1 MPDGSDELH
10 LKLAE
15 GVASVDAAAWDACAG
30 NPAYAGNPFI
40 RYDFL
45 HALEEANQVIV
56 SRAEPPSRMGT
67 TVAGLADDQVAI
79 GDRYRIGEGRIRGH
93 RYSYAALS
101 PIPTSSWTCED

>member
-1 MPDGSDELH
+1 MTAVLVYQIQSYRRWQRYFGRDDLSHGSFGENL
-10 LKLAE
+10 
-15 GVASVDAAAWDACAG
+15 
-30 NPAYAGNPFI
+30 
-40 RYDFL
+40 
-45 HALEEANQVIV
+45 
-56 SRAEPPSRMGT
+56 